1 MCLMKNIMLMIPL
14 LMLTM
19 IPLLM
24 LTNEDSMCCMLY
36 GDYVTVAML
45 YSIIIAHKI
54 CRLRLS
60 LKINVHVLLCVS
72 Y

>member
-14 LMLTM
+14 L
-19 IPLLM
+19 I

-45 YSIIIAHKI
+45 YGIIIAHKI
-54 CRLRLS
+54 CRLEA
-60 LKINVHVLLCVS
+60 
-72 Y
+72 